1 MRAADLLS
9 VLPDV
14 LALTVGADHVVEALG
29 PSGRRLFGAAVRPG
43 HRLREALPAG
53 ELVAALDA
61 AFRSG
66 ETSVVPK
73 GAVVAGADGVAHES
87 GAVSCSPV
95 SDGPGRISGVLLRVL
110 PGDVDD
116 EEPSRSRARGF
127 QRLTE
132 QLSSAATPADIGRL
146 TATTAAAL
154 IGADACAVYARIEG
168 AESVAALHHAG
179 WPDDTAGRFRR
190 IPLQRGRPLSDAVL
204 TGHAVW
210 IEDAEQWRVRY
221 PDMAPVG
228 VSGGHQATA
237 CLPLR
242 VEDRDLGAAVFSF
255 YRARTFDLAEREFL
269 LAVAALCAQA
279 LDRARLYTAEHE
291 ARANAERE
299 RDRMSFLAQASR
311 LMEAPLSVEE
321 RLRQLADLAVRGIAD
336 WSAVHFVRGTHVDR
350 VAVAHLDPAK
360 VAFVEELERRY
371 PPDPTAPGSAIEVS
385 RTGVPVL
392 MSDIPDELLVASA
405 QDETH
410 LELMRAIGMRSA
422 IVMPLLVR
430 GRSLGALTLVQA
442 ESGERFTTDDLTFVG
457 QLAATAALALD
468 NAALYERQRTVAHT
482 LQTALLPTELPEVPG
497 VGCAGRY
504 RPPSPHLTDVYVGGD
519 LYDVHED
526 PERGRWAL
534 TVADVC
540 GKGPQAAALTALIRY
555 TVHAEVGHGL
565 GPAEVLQKVNEAIL
579 RHHGGARTRFA
590 TMVHA
595 SLTVGAADVVIRL
608 VNGGHPPGLVLR
620 GDQVES
626 LVVPGRL
633 IGVYPDL
640 DLPEVEVRLAPGD
653 TLLLYTDGITE
664 ARGPQGFYGSE
675 RLEALVA
682 SLAGQ
687 DADAVADGILAEVSA
702 FQEGR
707 LRDDIALLVVQA
719 GDHASSASS
728 WWVRCSGSGPVE
740 VARDAARDR

>member
-1 MRAADLLS
+1 MRASDLLS
-9 VLPDV
+9 VLPDA
-14 LALTVGADHVVEALG
+14 LALTVGADHVVQALSPRGREMFG
-29 PSGRRLFGAAVRPG
+29 PAVRPG
-43 HRLREALPAG
+43 HPLREALPAG

-73 GAVVAGADGVAHES
+73 GAGVAGADGVAHGS

-95 SDGPGRISGVLLRVL
+95 GDGPGRISGVLLRVL

-204 TGHAVW
+204 TGGPVW

-336 WSAVHFVRGTHVDR
+336 WSAVHFVRGTHVER

-371 PPDPTAPGSAIEVS
+371 PPDPTAPGSAIEIS

-410 LELMRAIGMRSA
+410 LKLIRAIGMRSA

-468 NAALYERQRTVAHT
+468 NAALYEQQRTVAHT

-497 VGCAGRY
+497 VRCAGRY

-526 PERGRWAL
+526 PEHGRWAL

-565 GPAEVLQKVNEAIL
+565 VPAEVLQKVNEAIL

-664 ARGPQGFYGSE
+664 ARGPRGFYGSE

-719 GDHASSASS
+719 GDHTSASS
-728 WWVRCSGSGPVE
+728 WRVRCSGSGPVE
-740 VARDAARDR
+740 VDRDAARDR